1 MAKGMRVY
9 AKLARSSV
17 IAKITF
23 GFDTASSM
31 SHDIKSGIKKCSN
44 AFLVLYIWV
53 ITYFDFTLQ
62 CEGWVLQGHGYIQL
76 YIKIHL
82 TVYIYQKKP
91 AERLGRAVTSEDLC
105 LAKRLLCLPPPSTCS
120 CSCFTCLLTGEGRGW
135 LLGEPLRPARCPGRK
150 TVMDGGWPPLLL
162 LTCWL
167 GPMRYSW
174 DLGQERDAKRF
185 KNILR
190 NSLRCQ
196 PSCQVVLSKE
206 SQALHPCTHMQSGG
220 IRSRSFFNLLLSH
233 SRLENTSYPLFEH
246 LTVTIPR

>member
-1 MAKGMRVY
+1 M
-9 AKLARSSV
+9 
-17 IAKITF
+17 
-23 GFDTASSM
+23 
-31 SHDIKSGIKKCSN
+31 
-44 AFLVLYIWV
+44 
-53 ITYFDFTLQ
+53 
-62 CEGWVLQGHGYIQL
+62 
-76 YIKIHL
+76 
-82 TVYIYQKKP
+82 
-91 AERLGRAVTSEDLC
+91 TSEDLC
-105 LAKRLLCLPPPSTCS
+105 LAKRLVYLPPPPPA
-120 CSCFTCLLTGEGRGW
+120 LAVVLPVYWQGKGGGW
-135 LLGEPLRPARCPGRK
+135 LLGEPLRPTRRPGRK

-233 SRLENTSYPLFEH
+233 SRLETPATYCSNILLFPAKTITREIRFLDVALLWAKHAPPLNQN
-246 LTVTIPR
+246 VKNVRTITNWASSKGSRCFNFMQVFVF